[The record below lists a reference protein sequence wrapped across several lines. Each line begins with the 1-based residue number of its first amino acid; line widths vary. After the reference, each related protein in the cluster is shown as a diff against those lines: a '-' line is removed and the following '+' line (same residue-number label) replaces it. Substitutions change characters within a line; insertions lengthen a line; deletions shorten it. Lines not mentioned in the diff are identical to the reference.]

1 MEAVRWPQ
9 RLGRENGSPSSQGMN
24 PVSLYSAIRRPAQ
37 MPATAPRPLKSS
49 DWSEKELAPQ
59 RTGTKP
65 PANIPAPAHMPMT
78 ERPMGN

>member
-1 MEAVRWPQ
+1 MEAVQRPQ
-9 RLGRENGSPSSQGMN
+9 RLGLENGSPSSLGMN
-24 PVSLYSAIRRPAQ
+24 CYSAIRMPAQ
-37 MPATAPRPLKSS
+37 TPATAPTPLKSS

-65 PANIPAPAHMPMT
+65 PTNIPAPAHMPMT